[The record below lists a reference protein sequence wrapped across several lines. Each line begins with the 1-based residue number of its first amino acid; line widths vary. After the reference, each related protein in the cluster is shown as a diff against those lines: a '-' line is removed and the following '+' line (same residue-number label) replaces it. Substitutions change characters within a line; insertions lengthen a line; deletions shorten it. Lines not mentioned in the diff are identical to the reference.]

1 MNKYYYKELKN
12 LKGDIFIKKVAK
24 FLMALENIYPNL
36 ISIEELKEIFGE
48 EDYERIVNYLR
59 SGISDRDH
67 LIIGDKSGWRINN
80 WNIERVQKFIS
91 RVVQEDSILEQVQ
104 VQRTQIEILNQT
116 KKTYIIMTIATI
128 VMAIAT
134 FMVAIK

>member
-12 LKGDIFIKKVAK
+12 LKGDVFIKKVAK
-24 FLMALENIYPNL
+24 FLMALENVYPEL
-36 ISIEELKEIFGE
+36 IGIKELKKIFE
-48 EDYERIVNYLR
+48 KDYERIVNYLR
-59 SGISDRDH
+59 SGKSESDH
-67 LIIGDKSGWRINN
+67 LIIGNGSGWRISN

-91 RVVQEDSILEQVQ
+91 RVVQEDSILEQVEL
-104 VQRTQIEILNQT
+104 QRTQMEILNQT
-116 KKTYIIMTIATI
+116 KKIYIIMTIATI